1 LEVTEM
7 FGQDVVE
14 YIPARPG
21 EYDVTLCDY
30 SKANETLDY
39 NPVKNI
45 DEYIKEVIG

>member
-1 LEVTEM
+1 M